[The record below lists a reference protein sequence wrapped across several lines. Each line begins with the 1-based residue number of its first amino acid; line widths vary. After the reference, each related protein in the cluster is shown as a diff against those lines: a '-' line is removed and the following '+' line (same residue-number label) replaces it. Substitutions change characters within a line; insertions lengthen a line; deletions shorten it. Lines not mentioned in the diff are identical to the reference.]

1 VATGERA
8 DRQSRQLETTM
19 TRLNM
24 RVVAAFALAAVS
36 AAGFA
41 ACTQDAQA
49 MDAQQIEQQYGVSG
63 AYAETITTSDGPL
76 KGTLVPITLANGH
89 QGHLF
94 IPQRQ
99 ASDLQTVYLRDEQGL
114 HPVRLGAN
122 VTRADVVRAPG
133 IVETR
138 AETARANKRSW
149 EKEALIIGGSAG
161 AGTAI
166 GAIAGGKKGA
176 GVGAAAGGVGGLI
189 YDLVTRN
196 KK

>member
-1 VATGERA
+1 
-8 DRQSRQLETTM
+8 M
-19 TRLNM
+19 TRLNTN
-24 RVVAAFALAAVS
+24 VLAACAVMALS
-36 AAGFA
+36 TAGFA
-41 ACTQDAQA
+41 GCTQDVRA
-49 MDAQQIEQQYGVSG
+49 MDAQQIEKQYGVSG
-63 AYAETITTSDGPL
+63 AYAETINTSDGPL

-99 ASDLQTVYLRDEQGL
+99 ATDLQTVYLRDEQGL
-114 HPVRLGAN
+114 HPVRLGDN
-122 VTRADVVRAPG
+122 VSRDELTRSPGLVQTRPAPQ
-133 IVETR
+133 
-138 AETARANKRSW
+138 RANKRSW

-166 GAIAGGKKGA
+166 GALAGGKKGA
-176 GVGAAAGGVGGLI
+176 GVGAATGGVGGLI

>member
-1 VATGERA
+1 MKIIT
-8 DRQSRQLETTM
+8 
-19 TRLNM
+19 
-24 RVVAAFALAAVS
+24 AFALALFGATI
-36 AAGFA
+36 FT
-41 ACTQDAQA
+41 ACTSVEA
-49 MDAQQIEQQYGVSG
+49 MDAKQLEDQYGLSG
-63 AYAETITTSDGPL
+63 AYSETIATPDGPL
-76 KGTLVPITLANGH
+76 KGTLVPITLANGR

-99 ASDLQTVYLRDEQGL
+99 SNDSQAVYLQDEQGL
-114 HPVRLGAN
+114 HPVRLGNN
-122 VTRADVVRAPG
+122 VSRDELTRSPG

-138 AETARANKRSW
+138 SEPQRTNKRSW
-149 EKEALIIGGSAG
+149 EKEVLIIGGSAG

-189 YDLVTRN
+189 YDLMTRN